1 MKKRVLFV
9 GQIFL
14 LIFSVSF
21 VRAMEVKPIEIAKT
35 EVQLEKSLQDAQTKY
50 DEAKKKAEDPQKEKD
65 IKDALDKSSRYYK
78 LAQNNPTSSQYDN
91 WMSTGKA
98 WENRATGIQGELAGY
113 REQMIETQGEID
125 AIEGQLTALRESVP
139 VQPIFDY
146 KAQLEQQILGLTPDE
161 VQIIL
166 DDELST
172 IKKQIY
178 NDQLKSLTDLSAVAQ
193 TSGDQETVE
202 VAQKRISEIQAFQKQ
217 PQPPARNELEQRL
230 NLQNKI
236 VSDQIAAVSEEFIT
250 QAKVVSD
257 AIESNN
263 STVLKSELVKVE
275 NLRAALQHYN
285 LEASEEGIVSILDST
300 IATLKSRIA
309 VEVPLPAEIE
319 NNKPML
325 TSLFENSKA
334 FMDATA
340 PLFLDNVVKLLIV
353 PVAQGLEAVGAKA
366 MEITPISDA
375 VKKAGGQLEQG
386 SVVLQKIANEMN
398 NAPQIVQRIEKYVDL
413 GQSGINLVKP
423 VIEFLPRS
431 IAGNIADVAV
441 PRMEKVL
448 KLISEN
454 RTLAERAANFVA
466 GGAQYVSSV
475 AEYADQ
481 LGSSLKDALSTPE
494 QAKALEQINRA
505 QAIIDREKLNIIDAT
520 TKEVPQ
526 LAGAQQKMTFAKFF
540 EPLKTTI
547 ASIGQYL
554 RTFFE
559 TTIPVLKT
567 AQQKY
572 DNAKTDYMKMLGF
585 APGEQATEVEIQ
597 KRLSAAMQDPT
608 QKAAIAQANSNLTK
622 AAADLADNYKKTL
635 DTVNSAAAN
644 LDFLITGWGDMK
656 INPPTLKKQAQFA
669 DWVEIMFDARDTQ
682 LAYLQTA
689 MSGVKQ
695 IQSDLQGV
703 KGTPF
708 EQFGNDL
715 VTRMSQLINGDM
727 LSTIAQYSRIADSLN
742 EKMIQDKENLQ
753 EQIVVGPGGL

>member
-1 MKKRVLFV
+1 MKKLVRLVS
-9 GQIFL
+9 QIFL
-14 LIFSVSF
+14 LIFSVSC
-21 VRAMEVKPIEIAKT
+21 VQAMDVKPIEIGKT
-35 EVQLEKSLQDAQTKY
+35 EIQLEKSLQDAQTKY
-50 DEAKKKAEDPQKEKD
+50 DEAKKKAEDPQKEKE
-65 IKDALDKSSRYYK
+65 IKDALDKSNRYYK

-91 WMSTGKA
+91 WLSTGKA
-98 WENRATGIQGELAGY
+98 WENRATGIEGELAGY
-113 REQMIETQGEID
+113 REQMTETQTEID
-125 AIEGQLTALRESVP
+125 TIQSKLTALRESIPVP
-139 VQPIFDY
+139 PVFNY
-146 KAQLEQQILGLTPDE
+146 KAQLEQQVLGLTPDE
-161 VQIIL
+161 AHIIL

-172 IKKQIY
+172 IKKQTY
-178 NDQLKSLTDLSAVAQ
+178 NDQLKSLADVSDVAKTQ
-193 TSGDQETVE
+193 GDQETIDLVE
-202 VAQKRISEIQAFQKQ
+202 QRINEIQAFQKQ
-217 PQPPARNELEQRL
+217 PQPAPRNELEQRL
-230 NLQNKI
+230 NLHNKI
-236 VSDQIAAVSEEFIT
+236 VSDQIAAVDEEFIN
-250 QAKVVSD
+250 QAKIVSD

-263 STVLKSELVKVE
+263 NAVLKSELVKVE

-285 LEASEEGIVSILDST
+285 LEASEQGIVSILDST
-300 IATLKSRIA
+300 ISALKSRTA
-309 VEVPLPAEIE
+309 VEVPLSAEIE
-319 NNKPML
+319 NNKAML
-325 TSLFENSKA
+325 TNLFENSKA
-334 FMDATA
+334 FMDVAG

-353 PVAQGLEAVGAKA
+353 PVGQGLEAVGAKA

-386 SVVLQKIANEMN
+386 SVILQKIAKEMSN
-398 NAPQIVQRIEKYVDL
+398 LPPMVQRIEKYVDL

-423 VIEFLPRS
+423 VVELLPRS

-448 KLISEN
+448 KLIAEN

-481 LGSSLKDALSTPE
+481 LGASLKDALSTPE
-494 QAKALEQINRA
+494 QAKAVEQINKA

-526 LAGAQQKMTFAKFF
+526 LADAQQKMTFAKFF

-547 ASIGQYL
+547 ASIGEYL

-572 DNAKTDYMKMLGF
+572 DDAKTNYMKLLGF
-585 APGEQATEVEIQ
+585 APNEQATENEIQ
-597 KRLSAAMQDPT
+597 KRLAVAMQDPT
-608 QKAAIAQANSNLTK
+608 RQAALAQANSSLVQT
-622 AAADLADNYKKTL
+622 AADLADNYKKTL

-644 LDFLITGWGDMK
+644 LEFLITGWGDMK

-669 DWVEIMFDARDTQ
+669 DWVQIMFDARDTQ

-689 MSGVKQ
+689 LSGVKQ
-695 IQSDLQGV
+695 IQSDLQGI
-703 KGTPF
+703 KGTPV

-727 LSTIAQYSRIADSLN
+727 LTTIAQYSRIADSLT
-742 EKMIQDKENLQ
+742 EKMIQDKADLQ
-753 EQIVVGPGGL
+753 TQIVVGPGGL